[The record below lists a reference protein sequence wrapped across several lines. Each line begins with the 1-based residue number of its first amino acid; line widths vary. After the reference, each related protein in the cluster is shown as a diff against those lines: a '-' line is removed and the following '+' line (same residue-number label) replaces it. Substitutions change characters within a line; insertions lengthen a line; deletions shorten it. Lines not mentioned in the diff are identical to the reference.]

1 MTEAIIVAL
10 ITATASIIGQWL
22 ISRKQRTDET
32 TARAVKD
39 KEVSD
44 RLERIEER
52 LDEHNNY
59 AERYN
64 QHAERLNDIAISL
77 AKMSKDIEY
86 LKQTK

>member
-22 ISRKQRTDET
+22 ISRKQKADET
-32 TARAVKD
+32 TARAVRD
-39 KEVSD
+39 TQLED
-44 RLERIEER
+44 RLKHIEER
-52 LDEHNNY
+52 LEEHNAY

-64 QHAERLNDIAISL
+64 QHAEKLGDIAISL

-86 LKQTK
+86 LKMQK

>member
-22 ISRKQRTDET
+22 ISRKQKADNET
-32 TARAVKD
+32 AQAVRD
-39 KEVSD
+39 AQFED
-44 RLERIEER
+44 RLKHIEER
-52 LDEHNNY
+52 LEQHNQY
-59 AERYN
+59 AEK
-64 QHAERLNDIAISL
+64 LGDVAISL